1 MNYPTLADFELDT
14 YEYRNYLYRALLDLQ
29 SQYEAVPFEKSYQ
42 RRRLEERIDRLV
54 DELSTLERVH
64 ERTVTQFVRDRS
76 NPDRSPIQRRPA
88 FDYDGFRRNIEALA
102 ECGADDL
109 ETEHMPKWRELTS
122 KLKKRLDDLKQEL
135 AFSNLDALE
144 DSNPFRALP
153 RSLEAVHR
161 LLTQNPAS
169 LNFHKIEPFIERVE
183 RECEEYLSGDRPL
196 ARMHCIMPVFF
207 EADYVEQ
214 WVELELNLA
223 GEGYLN
229 PKATLAQKAFFKS
242 DVILFWGQL
251 KADAQEL
258 DQLADTLRD
267 AFRYKYDVVGPM
279 SYVARHTRH
288 DPSRSTNL
296 FQRMIQPVRPRF
308 VDENGEPYRNTQVLC
323 WRYHPQKDNA
333 LGRTELDHELGRLF
347 TVGILYLDSDGYPTP
362 RKPDFITQGKSEHGH
377 ELRAEVDPETGHFM
391 LLEKSLA
398 RWTADRKVPYIDDP
412 LTGNWISY
420 EYPDHTANMKQVLDN
435 VDATTDQRR
444 GELDWPPNLFKN
456 SHLSGEKTLKA
467 ELHKKDVSGYFDLMG
482 GYSYGFMVLPLG
494 YGSLSIQDL
503 ASLPTRAT
511 PYEAPELDGAE
522 ASNAVAVKY
531 RVDYSTEQLQL
542 PRTLRQL
549 THELVQARDDIHK
562 AKQHLIQVNA
572 HKREDMRTLGYM
584 AQWVKQ
590 GVDAPVERLDPD
602 DISNRKA
609 LVEAIR
615 RFQEAIGETVLDPPE
630 PTQVLDKDSRREQ
643 HLFQRQTDCKAA
655 AEHYIDVIKR
665 GFRHLNDSKAKAAVN
680 TWLDQQE
687 DLPETVQ
694 SDWVSWQLSKVDR
707 SDTTRVGKARSA
719 AEHWKPPVSAVEG
732 LATPYTSLVYDAYA
746 GLLAY
751 LAMNPLPKKLL
762 KSGSDS
768 DEDSNDPQSSE
779 FGEFNLQNNYLAPLL
794 VEWASGSDMNLMVEK
809 VRSVA
814 DRSDSLSRSL
824 MPQFFDGK
832 LETELPSSPLSD
844 LIGNIYGSFKTTFIR
859 GPGAPSLM
867 QAVFDLGGQVL
878 KQHYSPHIHSQTQL
892 MVRLYALQYRVA
904 AKVGSRSQT
913 EHLSRVIY
921 GTLAK
926 GDPIAMRR
934 ILNHDSLAEWAYG
947 DAQGAISKVHRIE
960 ATIKGLDLIYTTCM
974 GVKSLIDLM
983 DGRDQEDP
991 DEHAFQDTLYR
1002 IATKTVE
1009 YGGPLSTALAAP
1021 SQMAYWAEFA
1031 AGKGGNSERVAKSLF
1046 KKEFFRYS
1054 DEAGKAFYGSSVGRW
1069 LTAGNN
1075 LSKSA
1080 MGWANRVCIL
1090 MEVATFY
1097 VNTRN
1102 TLTSMAEGDQGDILL
1117 NALKTVNSGIFLA
1130 AFALNAVPVVG
1141 TALFVGGLVMS
1152 LAITAWEFYW
1162 NNWGQSQWY
1171 GDTSVIYDKHWD
1183 MLVGQDH
1190 ALEYK
1195 DKDYGA
1201 SEKMVVSVSYLCE
1214 ELKKQISRSY
1224 YTLPRTIGY
1233 QCVEYGPTSANKMTA
1248 RLTESSDML
1257 LIKKI
1262 NLIESEMSWGEF
1274 SWCAIAKQLDVG
1286 FVSRET
1292 LLKCI
1297 ELNDGELSWV
1307 MKRQGEDPG
1316 LYISDEEEAK
1326 AKNEWLSFIENLGL
1340 EAEQNSNSP
1349 FARIVWRALVSGGRF
1364 PKRETEEGEELYT
1377 VDQLSN
1383 SVTRPSD
1390 VSHEDWREFL
1400 KCWIEREKT
1409 IHGKQG

>member
-1 MNYPTLADFELDT
+1 MKKPTLADFELDT

-29 SQYEAVPFEKSYQ
+29 SQYEAVPYENSYQ

-64 ERTVTQFVRDRS
+64 ERTVAQFVQDRN
-76 NPDRSPIQRRPA
+76 NPDRSLIQRRPA
-88 FDYDGFRRNIEALA
+88 FDYEGFRRNIDALA
-102 ECGADDL
+102 ECGADEL

-122 KLKKRLDDLKQEL
+122 KLKQRLDALKQEL
-135 AFSNLDALE
+135 AFSNFDALE

-169 LNFHKIEPFIERVE
+169 LNFHKIEPFIERAE
-183 RECEEYLSGDRPL
+183 RECDNYLSGDRAL
-196 ARMHCIMPVFF
+196 AQMHCILPVFY
-207 EADYVEQ
+207 EADLVEQ
-214 WVELELNLA
+214 WAEIESNLA

-229 PKATLAQKAFFKS
+229 PKATLAEKAFFKS
-242 DVILFWGQL
+242 EAIRVWGTL
-251 KADAQEL
+251 KAEAKQL

-267 AFRYKYDVVGPM
+267 AFRYKFDVVGPM
-279 SYVARHTRH
+279 SDVARHTWH
-288 DPSRSTNL
+288 DLDRSTNL
-296 FQRMIQPVRPRF
+296 FRRMIQPVRPQF

-323 WRYHPQKDNA
+323 WRYHPQKENA

-435 VDATTDQRR
+435 VEATTDLRR
-444 GELDWPPNLFKN
+444 GELDWPVNLFKN

-511 PYEAPELDGAE
+511 PYDAPELDGAE

-531 RVDYSTEQLQL
+531 RVDYRTEQLQL

-549 THELVQARDDIHK
+549 SHELVQARDDIHK

-584 AQWVKQ
+584 AQWVEQ
-590 GVDAPVERLDPD
+590 GVETPVERLDPD

-615 RFQEAIGETVLDPPE
+615 RFQEAIGETVLDPPD

-643 HLFQRQTDCKAA
+643 LLFQRQTDCKAA

-687 DLPETVQ
+687 DLPEAVQ
-694 SDWVSWQLSKVDR
+694 SEWIGYQLGAVEFIKTKDISKRKPLPCGD
-707 SDTTRVGKARSA
+707 K
-719 AEHWKPPVSAVEG
+719 WKPPVSAIEG
-732 LATPYTSLVYDAYA
+732 MATPYTSLVYDAYA

-751 LAMNPLPKKLL
+751 LAMNPFPKAVSVVEAETDGESNSQD
-762 KSGSDS
+762 SGEIRNLD
-768 DEDSNDPQSSE
+768 
-779 FGEFNLQNNYLAPLL
+779 LQNGYLAPLL
-794 VEWASGSDMNLMVEK
+794 KDWVKGSDVDNIIEGLRTE
-809 VRSVA
+809 A
-814 DRSDSLSRSL
+814 ERSDSLSKSL
-824 MPQFFDGK
+824 GPEWFDGRF
-832 LETELPSSPLSD
+832 ESELPESPLSD
-844 LIGNIYGSFKTTFIR
+844 LLGDIYGMFKTTFIR
-859 GPGAPSLM
+859 GPGAPALM

-892 MVRLYALQYRVA
+892 MVRLYALQHRVA
-904 AKVGSRSQT
+904 ARVGSRSQS
-913 EHLSRVIY
+913 ERLSRLIY

-926 GDPIAMRR
+926 HDPISVRR
-934 ILNHDSLAEWAYG
+934 ILNHDFLADWAYG
-947 DAQGAISKVHRIE
+947 NVRGSTSTIHRIE
-960 ATIKGLDLIYTTCM
+960 ASIKGLDLIYTTCM

-983 DGRDQEDP
+983 DDRDQEDP

-1002 IATKTVE
+1002 VATKTVE

-1021 SQMAYWAEFA
+1021 SQIAYWAEFA
-1031 AGKGGNSERVAKSLF
+1031 ATKGSNSEGIAKSLF

-1102 TLTSMAEGDQGDILL
+1102 TLTSMTEGDQGDILL

-1183 MLVGQDH
+1183 KLVGQDH

-1195 DKDYGA
+1195 YKDYGA
-1201 SEKMVVSVSYLCE
+1201 SENMVVSVSYLCS

-1224 YTLPRTIGY
+1224 YNPPRTIGY

-1248 RLTESSDML
+1248 RLMESTDMML
-1257 LIKKI
+1257 FKKI
-1262 NLIESEMSWGEF
+1262 NLIESELSWGEF

-1286 FVSRET
+1286 FVSQEA
-1292 LLKCI
+1292 LLECI
-1297 ELNDGELSWV
+1297 ELDDGELSWM
-1307 MKRQGEDPG
+1307 MKRQGDDPG
-1316 LYISDEEEAK
+1316 LYISDEEKVK
-1326 AKNEWLSFIENLGL
+1326 AKSEWLAFIEHLAVQ
-1340 EAEQNSNSP
+1340 AEQCPNSP
-1349 FARIVWRALVSGGRF
+1349 FARIVWRALVGGGRF
-1364 PKRETEEGEELYT
+1364 PKKETDEGEELYS
-1377 VDQLSN
+1377 VDQLNN
-1383 SVTRPSD
+1383 SAIRPPG
-1390 VSHEDWREFL
+1390 VSQEDWREFL
-1400 KCWIEREKT
+1400 KCWIEREQT
-1409 IHGKQG
+1409 IHG